1 MLQRKLVS
9 ENKKSFESIYGTGTR
24 RGSCEVCD
32 HGETIIILAIHIKRI
47 HRVDCPT
54 SIHGNEK
61 KKSRKGDFCHQ
72 IKADLNQLEIKR
84 TENEIKEMSKYE
96 WKKYLKIKIKEA
108 ALKHLQNENARLF
121 ETM

>member
-1 MLQRKLVS
+1 MALELGMAPVKFVIMGKRLSFLQYILKESTESMVQQVYM
-9 ENKKSFESIYGTGTR
+9 EMKKE
-24 RGSCEVCD
+24 
-32 HGETIIILAIHIKRI
+32 
-47 HRVDCPT
+47 
-54 SIHGNEK
+54 
-61 KKSRKGDFCHQ
+61 SRKGDFCHQ